1 MHPSHVF
8 KSKRRKKKNHMTTL
22 GRFTGNMRQRTK
34 AERKE
39 FRMMIQATEN
49 DGAEMMET
57 EIGGS
62 GQWREE
68 NMNIPVPS
76 LSFFISS
83 WWPGSFIRIGF
94 LFSHKRLL

>member
-1 MHPSHVF
+1 MFSSQ
-8 KSKRRKKKNHMTTL
+8 KEEKKKSHDYL

-57 EIGGS
+57 EIRGLWAVAGGEHEHS
-62 GQWREE
+62 
-68 NMNIPVPS
+68 
-76 LSFFISS
+76 
-83 WWPGSFIRIGF
+83 GSFSQF
-94 LFSHKRLL
+94 LYIFLVAR

>member
-1 MHPSHVF
+1 MDASIPCFQV
-8 KSKRRKKKNHMTTL
+8 KKKKKKNHMTTL

-57 EIGGS
+57 EIRGLWAVAGGEHEHS
-62 GQWREE
+62 
-68 NMNIPVPS
+68 
-76 LSFFISS
+76 
-83 WWPGSFIRIGF
+83 GSFSQF
-94 LFSHKRLL
+94 LYIFLMAR

>member
-1 MHPSHVF
+1 
-8 KSKRRKKKNHMTTL
+8 
-22 GRFTGNMRQRTK
+22 
-34 AERKE
+34 
-39 FRMMIQATEN
+39 MMIQATEN

-83 WWPGSFIRIGF
+83 
-94 LFSHKRLL
+94 